1 MERAEHCM
9 MTKRFLANN
18 TKSILN
24 LNSTYL
30 GRGKA
35 FADLKKNHAIII
47 ETSNSDKILYLKVG
61 ISLTKKSRLYM
72 NTTRVIFL
80 GLLGLSCAF
89 TQILIGA
96 WPLQKLRPL

>member
-1 MERAEHCM
+1 MIP
-9 MTKRFLANN
+9 KIFY
-18 TKSILN
+18 N
-24 LNSTYL
+24 LNSTYS
-30 GRGKA
+30 GRAKV

-47 ETSNSDKILYLKVG
+47 ETSNSDQILTKVG

-72 NTTRVIFL
+72 NTTRVFFL